1 MSSTLS
7 GPRPG
12 VRPAAEESFRAT
24 VQRLGAA
31 QKGAKGAPAYSR
43 FVNRRLGRVLAALA
57 FRLGLTPD
65 AVTGI
70 SAALTGSGVLLLA
83 LAPLTWTTGVGV
95 AAPLVAGYAF
105 DAADG
110 QLARLR
116 GGGSPAGEWLD
127 HVVDAA
133 KISTLHL
140 AVAVAIF
147 RDGRLDTGW
156 VLVPLGFS
164 AVASVHFFATLL
176 NDQLRRQ
183 HGARADGTPGER
195 APVWRSLL
203 VVPTDYGLLCVVFV
217 LLGAPT
223 VFLAGYGLL
232 FAATAGY
239 LALALRTWRRQML
252 ALGRPGRS

>member
-1 MSSTLS
+1 MTATLDARTAPT
-7 GPRPG
+7 GPEPIRET
-12 VRPAAEESFRAT
+12 VR
-24 VQRLGAA
+24 RLGAA

-70 SAALTGSGVLLLA
+70 SAVLTGSAIVLLA
-83 LAPLTWTTGVGV
+83 LAPLTWATGAGV
-95 AAPLVAGYAF
+95 AALLVLGYAF

-133 KISTLHL
+133 KTATLHL
-140 AVAVAIF
+140 AVAIALF

-164 AVASVHFFATLL
+164 AVATVHFFATLL

-203 VVPTDYGLLCVVFV
+203 VVPTDYGLLCVVLV
-217 LLGAPT
+217 LVGAPAAFLT
-223 VFLAGYGLL
+223 VYGLL
-232 FAATAGY
+232 FVATAGY
-239 LALALRTWRRQML
+239 LALALRTWHRQML
-252 ALGRPGRS
+252 ALGAPGRS